1 MRLAHSS
8 RLFTLL
14 ALALPFA
21 STAAEPVTVLRAA
34 RLYDGKAD
42 ALVTPGVLVISDG
55 RIVAAGPGAKAPAGA
70 RVIDLGDAT
79 LLPGLMDAHTHLSFE
94 SSLDWKQDQL
104 DSLKKP
110 IPEQAIDATEYAR
123 RTLMAG
129 FTTVRDLGSS
139 DLIDIGMRNAINSGK
154 VPGPRM
160 LVAVYAIGSRGGHCD
175 PTGGFRPELLKEPGP
190 EQGVANGPDQIR
202 AAVRFDA
209 KHGADVIKT
218 CATGGVL
225 SEADKVD
232 SPQLT
237 QAELDALVDEAH
249 ALGRKTAAHAHG
261 AEGAKR
267 AIRAGID
274 SIEHGSFLDDEAF
287 DLMRKKGTYFVP
299 TPLPCIMQRLREAK
313 APANIIEKAAAA
325 DAKAL
330 ETLKR
335 AIAKNA
341 RIAFGSDAAVCPHGT
356 QLNQFEIF
364 VRSGMKPLAA
374 IRTST
379 SVDAALL
386 GVSDR
391 GTLEAGKLADVVAVP
406 GDPSQNIAVMEKL
419 FFVMKGGAVVRNDRA
434 GVASAATTTGS
445 SSAGH

>member
-1 MRLAHSS
+1 MPRSPPCVLPLS
-8 RLFTLL
+8 LL
-14 ALALPFA
+14 LWASAALA
-21 STAAEPVTVLRAA
+21 TETVTVLRAA
-34 RLYDGKAD
+34 RLYDGKSD
-42 ALVTPGVLVISDG
+42 TVVSPGVVVVTSGTIL
-55 RIVAAGPGAKAPAGA
+55 AAGPRAEIPSGA
-70 RVIDLGDAT
+70 RVVDLGDAT

-94 SSLDWKQDQL
+94 SSLDWRQDQL

-110 IPEQAIDATEYAR
+110 IPELAIDATEYAR
-123 RTLMAG
+123 RTLLAG
-129 FTTVRDLGSS
+129 FTTVRDVGSS
-139 DLIDIGMRNAINSGK
+139 DLIDVGLRNAIEAGK
-154 VPGPRM
+154 IPGPHM
-160 LVAVYAIGSRGGHCD
+160 LVAVNAIGARGGHCD

-202 AAVRFDA
+202 AAVRFSA

-225 SEADKVD
+225 SEADRVD

-299 TPLPCIMQRLREAK
+299 TPLPCIMERLRAAR
-313 APANIIEKAAAA
+313 APANILEKAAAA
-325 DAKAL
+325 DGRAQ

-335 AIAKNA
+335 AIARNL
-341 RIAFGSDAAVCPHGT
+341 RIAFGSDAAVCPHGS
-356 QLNQFEIF
+356 QLNQFAIF
-364 VRSGMKPLAA
+364 VRQGMKPLAA
-374 IRTST
+374 IRTAT

-386 GVSDR
+386 GVPDR
-391 GTLEAGKLADVVAVP
+391 GTLEAGKVADVVAVP
-406 GDPSQNIAVMEKL
+406 GDPSRDIAMMERL
-419 FFVMKGGAVVRNDRA
+419 FFVMKGGTVIRNDRA
-434 GVASAATTTGS
+434 ATEPPTSGK
-445 SSAGH
+445 H